1 MIVDSITGF
10 KGRLGRQSGKSEGAE
25 TREEW
30 SERGDVVD
38 LKDGARASSGPST
51 ATWSMDAGR
60 FQGDPG
66 EEAASSLLYA
76 EP

>member
-1 MIVDSITGF
+1 MT
-10 KGRLGRQSGKSEGAE
+10 A
-25 TREEW
+25 EEW